1 MAPKYHSFRNYSRL
15 YGVPGIPSREE
26 EDAQTNAAFEAFQ
39 GARGIEIR
47 PSGTV
52 VEIATFWRRTPHYEN
67 VMKEQ
72 REDFMRRITS
82 LPYQV
87 ILAGR
92 SVTRD
97 PYDVSGTPDR
107 VCVLIIHLEY
117 RKP

>member
-1 MAPKYHSFRNYSRL
+1 
-15 YGVPGIPSREE
+15 
-26 EDAQTNAAFEAFQ
+26 
-39 GARGIEIR
+39 
-47 PSGTV
+47 
-52 VEIATFWRRTPHYEN
+52 
-67 VMKEQ
+67 MKEQ
-72 REDFMRRITS
+72 REDFMRRIAR

-107 VCVLIIHLEY
+107 VCILIIHLEY